1 MTSEIYE
8 AYVEAYMKVNK
19 CSRDVALASIK
30 QIMDSFEKEQQ
41 DD

>member
-1 MTSEIYE
+1 MTSDLYE

-19 CSRDVALASIK
+19 CSRDVAVASVK
-30 QIMDSFEKEQQ
+30 EIMKNFEKEQQ